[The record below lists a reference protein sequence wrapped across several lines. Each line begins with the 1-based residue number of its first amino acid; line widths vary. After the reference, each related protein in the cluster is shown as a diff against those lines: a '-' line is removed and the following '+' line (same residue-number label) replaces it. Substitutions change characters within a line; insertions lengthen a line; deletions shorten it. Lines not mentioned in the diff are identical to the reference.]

1 MKKPSKIAYFATAI
15 ILLSLFLLLLPACSN
30 AEHTVQLLDGT
41 DLEYQGVTYV
51 RARFSVASS
60 DEEGQM
66 ELDRYINFPFSKQ
79 MLYHS
84 YGTDAP
90 VYIAEGY
97 SLDRFT
103 WIYFREDYD
112 LTAQVYTVDD
122 THVEFLFSD
131 VFSPVEWD
139 ETISD
144 TEDYEELDIRLRE
157 HPEICFDVDMRCVDG
172 IWYMH
177 NFAEMWTVS
186 EEFVEILTEAG
197 LIGAE
202 PGSAGDSFEGKV

>member
-1 MKKPSKIAYFATAI
+1 MKKSSKIAYFATAM

-30 AEHTVQLLDGT
+30 AEHTVQLLDGSY
-41 DLEYQGVTYV
+41 LEYQGVTYV
-51 RARFSVASS
+51 RARFSAASS

-66 ELDRYINFPFSKQ
+66 ELDRYINFPFSKH

-97 SLDRFT
+97 SLDRFSR
-103 WIYFREDYD
+103 IYFREDYD
-112 LTAQVYTVDD
+112 LTVQTYILDD
-122 THVEFLFSD
+122 TDTEFVFSE
-131 VFSPVEWD
+131 VFSPVAWD
-139 ETISD
+139 ETIA
-144 TEDYEELDIRLRE
+144 EAGEYEMLSIRLQD
-157 HPEICFDVDMRCVDG
+157 HPEIRLHIDVRCVDG
-172 IWYMH
+172 TWYMH

-197 LIGAE
+197 LMDAE
-202 PGSAGDSFEGKV
+202 SAPTGEAFTG

>member
-1 MKKPSKIAYFATAI
+1 MKKASKIARIAAV
-15 ILLSLFLLLLPACSN
+15 ILLSIVTLLLPACSSG
-30 AEHTVQLLDGT
+30 EHAVLLLGGT

-51 RARFSVASS
+51 RARFSAASS

-66 ELDRYINFPFSKQ
+66 ELDRYINFPFSKH

-103 WIYFREDYD
+103 RIYFREDYD
-112 LTAQVYTVDD
+112 LTVQTYILDNTD
-122 THVEFLFSD
+122 TEFVFSE
-131 VFSPVEWD
+131 VFSPVAWD
-139 ETISD
+139 ETIA
-144 TEDYEELDIRLRE
+144 EAGEYEMLSIRLQD
-157 HPEICFDVDMRCVDG
+157 HPEIRLHIDVRCVDG
-172 IWYMH
+172 AWYMN
-177 NFAEMWTVS
+177 NFEEMWTVS
-186 EEFVEILTEAG
+186 EDFVEILTEAG

>member
-1 MKKPSKIAYFATAI
+1 MKKASKIARIAAV
-15 ILLSLFLLLLPACSN
+15 ILLSIVTLLLPACSSG
-30 AEHTVQLLDGT
+30 EHAVLLLGGT

-51 RARFSVASS
+51 RARFSAASS

-66 ELDRYINFPFSKQ
+66 ELDRYINFPFSKH

-103 WIYFREDYD
+103 RIYFREDYD
-112 LTAQVYTVDD
+112 LTVQTYILDNTD
-122 THVEFLFSD
+122 TEFVFSE
-131 VFSPVEWD
+131 VFSPVAWD
-139 ETISD
+139 ETIA
-144 TEDYEELDIRLRE
+144 EAGEYEMLSIRLQD
-157 HPEICFDVDMRCVDG
+157 HPEIRLHIDVRCVDG
-172 IWYMH
+172 AWYMN

-186 EEFVEILTEAG
+186 EDFVEILTEAG